1 MSKKGEEPTIDN
13 GQEGLDIAEPRLN
26 RDELGGIQGQLE
38 ARLRFETLVADYP

>member
-1 MSKKGEEPTIDN
+1 MSEKRGKPTIDN

-26 RDELGGIQGQLE
+26 WDELGGVQGQLE